1 VAWST
6 QWRRLPK
13 RSATAGQR
21 TAATTED
28 ETAAAP
34 DVGLGAGASAAIATP
49 ARADAASAAAATATA
64 RKALD
69 AISLRYS
76 LQACTVCTVERE
88 MPRRDLGFWVVL
100 VQWCLD
106 RDERRLLFIA
116 DERQSLEAEPPCSQT
131 GCPGVPCLPAWC
143 LPPRQLTIDGWL
155 AGAVPASLA
164 YSCMSS
170 VHRRDDDM
178 RAPCIRSA

>member
-49 ARADAASAAAATATA
+49 ARADAASAAAATA
-64 RKALD
+64 RKAFD

-76 LQACTVCTVERE
+76 LQACRLVPCTVERE
-88 MPRRDLGFWVVL
+88 TPRRDLGFWVVL
-100 VQWCLD
+100 VHWCLCQ
-106 RDERRLLFIA
+106 R
-116 DERQSLEAEPPCSQT
+116 
-131 GCPGVPCLPAWC
+131 
-143 LPPRQLTIDGWL
+143 
-155 AGAVPASLA
+155 
-164 YSCMSS
+164 
-170 VHRRDDDM
+170 
-178 RAPCIRSA
+178 

>member
-1 VAWST
+1 MAWST

-49 ARADAASAAAATATA
+49 ARADAASAAAATA

-69 AISLRYS
+69 AISLRYRDAEEGS
-76 LQACTVCTVERE
+76 GILGCT
-88 MPRRDLGFWVVL
+88 
-100 VQWCLD
+100 
-106 RDERRLLFIA
+106 
-116 DERQSLEAEPPCSQT
+116 
-131 GCPGVPCLPAWC
+131 
-143 LPPRQLTIDGWL
+143 
-155 AGAVPASLA
+155 GAVVFVSEMNGACYL
-164 YSCMSS
+164 
-170 VHRRDDDM
+170 
-178 RAPCIRSA
+178 

>member
-1 VAWST
+1 MAWST

-49 ARADAASAAAATATA
+49 ARADAASAAAATA

-76 LQACTVCTVERE
+76 LQACTVHRRKGDAEEGSGILGCT
-88 MPRRDLGFWVVL
+88 
-100 VQWCLD
+100 
-106 RDERRLLFIA
+106 
-116 DERQSLEAEPPCSQT
+116 
-131 GCPGVPCLPAWC
+131 
-143 LPPRQLTIDGWL
+143 
-155 AGAVPASLA
+155 GAVVFVSEMNGACYL
-164 YSCMSS
+164 
-170 VHRRDDDM
+170 
-178 RAPCIRSA
+178 